1 METVFK
7 VLRDVGLRHM
17 IVHWK
22 DIHVYFIL
30 KLILE
35 FLKTKRISYDF
46 SSKDGRISEIPISG
60 ENDYELET
68 DLWLSYWALMT
79 MANLSIL
86 NSGKE
91 NEQGKQRRLN
101 ADFAKQLR

>member
-17 IVHWK
+17 IARWK

-60 ENDYELET
+60 GKWLWVRNWFMAELLSSND
-68 DLWLSYWALMT
+68 DGMSNDDWALT
-79 MANLSIL
+79 
-86 NSGKE
+86 K
-91 NEQGKQRRLN
+91 KVKRR
-101 ADFAKQLR
+101 FC

>member
-60 ENDYELET
+60 ESDYELET
-68 DLWLSYWALMT
+68 DLWLSY
-79 MANLSIL
+79 
-86 NSGKE
+86 
-91 NEQGKQRRLN
+91 
-101 ADFAKQLR
+101 

>member
-1 METVFK
+1 
-7 VLRDVGLRHM
+7 
-17 IVHWK
+17 
-22 DIHVYFIL
+22 
-30 KLILE
+30 
-35 FLKTKRISYDF
+35 
-46 SSKDGRISEIPISG
+46 
-60 ENDYELET
+60 
-68 DLWLSYWALMT
+68 MT

>member
-1 METVFK
+1 
-7 VLRDVGLRHM
+7 M
-17 IVHWK
+17 I
-22 DIHVYFIL
+22 FLL
-30 KLILE
+30 KMDELVK
-35 FLKTKRISYDF
+35 FQFR
-46 SSKDGRISEIPISG
+46 G
-60 ENDYELET
+60 ESDYELET